1 MKALVLKDYC
11 KFTYEDVPEPVIAH
25 NEVLV
30 RVKACAVCGSDVHG
44 MDGSTGRRIPP
55 IIMGHEASGLIE
67 EVGTDVKSFFK
78 GDRVTFDSTIYCGEC
93 HYCRRGKT
101 NLCDKRRI
109 LGVSCGEYRQNGA
122 FTEYIALPQHILYR
136 LPDSVSYEH
145 AAMVEPLSIA
155 MHAVNSAGVSVNDS
169 AVVVG
174 TGMVGSLIIQ
184 LLRLSGC
191 RKVIAVDI
199 DPDKLELAGKSG
211 AHAGLKADIL
221 NFREEVLKLTRNN
234 GADIAFEVVG
244 ITPAFKTAIDSLKKG
259 GVLTLVGNLSPL
271 VEFPLQTI
279 VTKEI
284 KVYGSCTSAGEYE
297 ACLDMIAD
305 RSVNVDLLISKIVP
319 LAEGAL
325 WVNNLYNK
333 KAGLMKVILIP

>member
-1 MKALVLKDYC
+1 MKALVLKEYC
-11 KFTYEDVPEPVIAH
+11 KFTYEDVPDPVISH
-25 NEVLV
+25 IEVLV

-55 IIMGHEASGLIE
+55 IIMGHEASGVIE
-67 EVGTDVKSFFK
+67 DVGADVKGFFK

-93 HYCRRGKT
+93 YYCRYGKT
-101 NLCDKRRI
+101 NLCDKRRV

-122 FTEYIALPQHILYR
+122 LAEYIALPQHILHR
-136 LPDSVSYEH
+136 LPDIVSFEH

-155 MHAVNSAGVSVNDS
+155 MHAVNNTGIAVNDS

-174 TGMVGSLIIQ
+174 AGMIGNFIIQ

-199 DPDKLELAGKSG
+199 DRDKLELAGKGG
-211 AHAGLKADIL
+211 AHAGLKAEIL
-221 NFREEVLKLTRNN
+221 NFREEILKLTKNR

-244 ITPAFKTAIDSLKKG
+244 ITSALKTAVDSLKKG
-259 GVLTLVGNLSPL
+259 GLLTLVGNLSPL

-284 KVYGSCTSAGEYE
+284 KVNGSCTSAGEYE

-305 RSVNVDLLISKIVP
+305 RSVNVDLLISKVAP

-325 WVNNLYNK
+325 WFNHLYDK